1 MPGPTYLWCTCS
13 AAEYMIARSYC
24 LIIIR
29 KAEMITASPVIID
42 AYTTASLSKDGPI
55 ATRTISVSA
64 VLL

>member
-1 MPGPTYLWCTCS
+1 
-13 AAEYMIARSYC
+13 MIARSYC

-42 AYTTASLSKDGPI
+42 AYTTASLCKDGPI
-55 ATRTISVSA
+55 ATPTISVSA

>member
-1 MPGPTYLWCTCS
+1 M
-13 AAEYMIARSYC
+13 MARSYR

-29 KAEMITASPVIID
+29 KAEMITASPVIIG